1 MQKNNIE
8 DYLNG
13 LLHRLDINPKDIVLL
28 TSQGQE
34 LINVLKDT
42 PLETLNF
49 SSFANIIRHSITP
62 VDLEMISKKLEEES
76 LRLPESEID
85 NVARLRN
92 IAMDLKSSRDLIN
105 LITNKIVIAHQAC
118 ALSFHPL
125 TVDMI
130 IVPCVY
136 L

>member
-1 MQKNNIE
+1 MHK
-8 DYLNG
+8 
-13 LLHRLDINPKDIVLL
+13 LDINPKDIILL
-28 TSQGQE
+28 SSQGQE

-49 SSFANIIRHSITP
+49 SSFANIIKHSITP

-76 LRLPESEID
+76 FRLPESEID

-92 IAMDLKSSRDLIN
+92 IAMDLRASKILIDK
-105 LITNKIVIAHQAC
+105 ISEKIVIFF
-118 ALSFHPL
+118 SFEL
-125 TVDMI
+125 VFYNFCF
-130 IVPCVY
+130 VLFY